1 MFALWEQ
8 SCAGMRWILP
18 FVNEVKE
25 NVNHS
30 IRDTDYVPVHLS
42 SLRQHRSGP
51 RQGAVAEEAMAEK
64 ILIVDNMSVNRIM
77 LKVKLKEACHES
89 IQAGD
94 GLSALK
100 LARDEQPKLILL
112 DMMLPDISGIEVCR
126 RLRADPATNHIPV
139 VIITASTDRARRLEA
154 LLAGADEFLTKPLNE
169 SILLARIRSLLRACE
184 TEDELRLRAATCGEM
199 GFAEPGSAF
208 EIPDHLGLIAPDT
221 ATAMAWRAMLAPYFR
236 GKIDILTPSDALA
249 EADGKRVPDVYVV
262 SADLA
267 TPGAGLRLVADLRSR
282 VQSRYSAICL
292 VLGDSGG
299 DSAAMALD
307 LGATDLLPLPLDP
320 EETGLRLR
328 LHVARKRR
336 TDQLRRQV
344 RDGMRLA
351 VADPLTG
358 LYNRRYA
365 LAHLER
371 IADRARETGR
381 RYAVMVL
388 DLDRFKAINDSLG
401 HAAGDLVLET
411 VAHRLRDNLRP
422 SDLVARIGGEE
433 FLVALPDT
441 TLGTARIAAER
452 LCRAIEA
459 SPVVLPDGRE
469 VRVTISVG
477 LALGNDR
484 PDGGPEL
491 ARTVLDRADMALI
504 AAKAEGRNQV
514 TISASA
520 A

>member
-1 MFALWEQ
+1 M
-8 SCAGMRWILP
+8 
-18 FVNEVKE
+18 
-25 NVNHS
+25 
-30 IRDTDYVPVHLS
+30 T
-42 SLRQHRSGP
+42 
-51 RQGAVAEEAMAEK
+51 EK
-64 ILIVDNMSVNRIM
+64 ILIVDDMSVNRIM

-89 IQAGD
+89 IQAGN
-94 GLSALK
+94 GETALR
-100 LARDEQPKLILL
+100 LAREEQPKLILL

-154 LLAGADEFLTKPLNE
+154 LQAGADEFLTKPLNE
-169 SILLARIRSLLRACE
+169 AILLARIRSLLRACE
-184 TEDELRLRAATCGEM
+184 TEDELRLRAATCDEM
-199 GFAEPGSAF
+199 GFAEAGGTF
-208 EIPDHLGLIAPDT
+208 EFPDHLGLIAPDSV
-221 ATAMAWRAMLAPYFR
+221 TAMAWRAMLTPHFR
-236 GKIDILTPSDALA
+236 GKIDILTASAALA
-249 EADGKRVPDVYVV
+249 EADGGRVPDVYVV
-262 SADLA
+262 AADL
-267 TPGAGLRLVADLRSR
+267 GAAGSGLRLVADLRSR
-282 VQSRYSAICL
+282 VQSRHSGICL
-292 VLGDSGG
+292 VLPDAGG
-299 DSAAMALD
+299 DTAAMALD
-307 LGATDLLPLPLDP
+307 LGASDLFPLPLDP
-320 EETGLRLR
+320 EETGLRLK

-336 TDQLRRQV
+336 ADQLRRQV
-344 RDGMRLA
+344 RDGLRLA

-365 LAHLER
+365 LAHLQRLAE
-371 IADRARETGR
+371 RAREMGR

-388 DLDRFKAINDSLG
+388 DLDRFKLINDSLG
-401 HAAGDLVLET
+401 HAAGDQVLET

-441 TLGTARIAAER
+441 TLGTARMAAER

-459 SPVVLPDGRE
+459 HPVVLTDGRE

-484 PDGGPEL
+484 PDAGAET
-491 ARTVLDRADMALI
+491 ARKVIERADAALF
-504 AAKAEGRNQV
+504 AAKTEGRNQV